1 MPMSARWRW
10 IRRTRYGTT
19 AILPARDAAISRL
32 ASSGNPVIER
42 KGELPVWVSLPC
54 PCRCGTI
61 LRLNLMR
68 SQFPVWRV
76 SVDARQRLSVSPS
89 VDATT
94 CGSHFWIRDGR
105 VDWVD

>member
-1 MPMSARWRW
+1 MS
-10 IRRTRYGTT
+10 
-19 AILPARDAAISRL
+19 ARDAAIPGL
-32 ASSGNPVIER
+32 VSSGNPVIER

-68 SQFPVWRV
+68 SQFPVWRA
-76 SVDARQRLSVSPS
+76 SVDGRQRLSVSPS
-89 VDATT
+89 VDATS